1 MFRMYFEGIS
11 NKGGTAASRPLDER
25 SFSVFK
31 YILDKKGESIMSHT
45 SLEQLRERL
54 NEINGQLLEL
64 LSERAQIAQ
73 EIGQVKEKQGVPK
86 FDPVREKQMLE
97 ELVAKNPGPFTNETV
112 AHLFKQIFQASLN
125 LQVTDHKKQLLVS
138 RKKQKDDT
146 VISLGS
152 VKIGGN
158 QPVMIA
164 GPCSVE
170 SYEQVRQVAA
180 VLKQAG
186 ITVMRGGA
194 FKPRTSPY
202 DFQGLGMDGLKILKE
217 VADEFGLKTISEIV
231 DPAHVEIASEYIDVI
246 QIGARNMQN
255 FELLKAAGDV
265 RTPVLLKRGLS
276 ATIEEFLH
284 AAEYI
289 LSRGNTQVMLIERG
303 IRTYEKAT
311 RNTLDISA
319 VPILKQESHLPVLVD
334 VTHSTGRKDI
344 LAPCAKAALAA
355 GADGIMVEVHPDPAT
370 ALSDAAQQL
379 NFEEFNRFYTD
390 VKESGLFGKLVKTF

>member
-1 MFRMYFEGIS
+1 MS
-11 NKGGTAASRPLDER
+11 QSKLDELR
-25 SFSVFK
+25 GQ
-31 YILDKKGESIMSHT
+31 LDA
-45 SLEQLRERL
+45 
-54 NEINGQLLEL
+54 INVRLLEL
-64 LSERAQIAQ
+64 LSERGRIAQ
-73 EIGQVKEKQGVPK
+73 EIGEEKESRGVPK

-97 ELVAKNPGPFTNETV
+97 ELVSRNSGPFDHETIR
-112 AHLFKQIFQASLN
+112 HLFKQIFQASLQ
-125 LQVTDHKKQLLVS
+125 LQQTDHKKHLLVS
-138 RKKQKDDT
+138 RKKKPADT
-146 VISLGS
+146 VIALGDIA
-152 VKIGGN
+152 IGGGK
-158 QPVMIA
+158 PIMIA

-180 VLKQAG
+180 ALQAAG
-186 ITVMRGGA
+186 IGVMRGGA

-202 DFQGLGMDGLKILKE
+202 DFQGLGIEGLKILKE
-217 VADEFGLKTISEIV
+217 AASEFGLKTISEIV
-231 DPAHVEIASEYIDVI
+231 DPAHIELACDYIDVI

-265 RTPVLLKRGLS
+265 RTPILLKRGLA
-276 ATIEEFLH
+276 ATLDEFVH

-289 LSRGNTQVMLIERG
+289 VSRGNTQVMLIERG

-319 VPILKQESHLPVLVD
+319 VPILKQETHLPVLVD

-379 NFEEFNRFYTD
+379 NIEEFNRFYL
-390 VKESGLFGKLVKTF
+390 EIQRSGLFM

>member
-1 MFRMYFEGIS
+1 MMSQGRLEDLRV
-11 NKGGTAASRPLDER
+11 KLDA
-25 SFSVFK
+25 
-31 YILDKKGESIMSHT
+31 
-45 SLEQLRERL
+45 
-54 NEINGQLLEL
+54 INLQLLEL
-64 LSERAQIAQ
+64 LSERARIAQ
-73 EIGQVKEKQGVPK
+73 EIGLDKEKQGVPK

-97 ELVAKNPGPFTNETV
+97 QLVAHNKGPFDHETV
-112 AHLFKQIFQASLN
+112 RHLFKQIFQASLK
-125 LQVTDHKKQLLVS
+125 LQQADHQKLLLVS
-138 RKKQKDDT
+138 RKNKREDT
-146 VISLGS
+146 VITLGD
-152 VKIGGN
+152 VTVGGGK
-158 QPVMIA
+158 PMMIA

-180 VLKQAG
+180 ALKAAG

-202 DFQGLGMDGLKILKE
+202 DFQGLGVEGLKILKE
-217 VADEFGLKTISEIV
+217 VASEFGLKTISEIV
-231 DPAHVEIASEYIDVI
+231 DPAHIAMACDYIDVI

-265 RTPVLLKRGLS
+265 RTPILLKRGLA
-276 ATIEEFLH
+276 ATIDEFVH

-289 LSRGNTQVMLIERG
+289 VSRGNNQVMLIERG

-319 VPILKQESHLPVLVD
+319 VPILKQETHLPVLVD

-379 NFEEFNRFYTD
+379 NIEQFNRFYTE
-390 VKESGLFGKLVKTF
+390 VKNSGLL

>member
-1 MFRMYFEGIS
+1 MSMEQMRS
-11 NKGGTAASRPLDER
+11 KLD
-25 SFSVFK
+25 
-31 YILDKKGESIMSHT
+31 
-45 SLEQLRERL
+45 Q
-54 NEINGQLLEL
+54 INIELLKL

-73 EIGQVKEKQGVPK
+73 QIGEEKVKQGVPK
-86 FDPVREKQMLE
+86 YDPVREKQMMD
-97 ELVAKNPGPFTNETV
+97 ELVAQNKGPFEDN
-112 AHLFKQIFQASLN
+112 AIRHLFKQIFQASLK
-125 LQVTDHKKQLLVS
+125 LQEDSHKKQLLVS
-138 RKKQKDDT
+138 RKKKSEDT
-146 VISLGS
+146 VVSLGDTT
-152 VKIGGN
+152 IGGKS
-158 QPVMIA
+158 PVMIA

-170 SYEQVRQVAA
+170 SYEQVREVAA
-180 VLKQAG
+180 ALKAAG

-202 DFQGLGMDGLKILKE
+202 DFQGLGLDGLKILKE

-231 DPAHVEIASEYIDVI
+231 DPAYIETACEYIDVI

-265 RTPVLLKRGLS
+265 RKPILLKRGLA
-276 ATIEEFLH
+276 ATIDEFVH

-289 LSRGNTQVMLIERG
+289 VSRGNNDVMLIERG

-319 VPILKQESHLPVLVD
+319 VPILKQETHLPVLVD

-355 GADGIMVEVHPDPAT
+355 GADGIMVEVHPNPAT

-379 NFEEFNRFYTD
+379 NIPEFNRFLD
-390 VKESGLFGKLVKTF
+390 EVKSSGLMG

>member
-1 MFRMYFEGIS
+1 MNQNETTRSQTTEVAQMA
-11 NKGGTAASRPLDER
+11 GTLDE
-25 SFSVFK
+25 
-31 YILDKKGESIMSHT
+31 
-45 SLEQLRERL
+45 LRARVGD
-54 NEINGQLLEL
+54 INMQLLEL
-64 LSERAQIAQ
+64 LSERAALAQQIGI
-73 EIGQVKEKQGVPK
+73 EKEKQGVPK
-86 FDPVREKQMLE
+86 FDPVRERVMLD
-97 ELVAKNPGPFTNETV
+97 ELAARNQGPFDNDTIR
-112 AHLFKQIFQASLN
+112 HLFKQIFKASLN
-125 LQVTDHKKQLLVS
+125 LQQTDHSKQLLVS
-138 RKKQKDDT
+138 RKRKQENTLISLGDT
-146 VISLGS
+146 VI
-152 VKIGGN
+152 GGAK
-158 QPVMIA
+158 PVMIA

-170 SYEQVRQVAA
+170 SYEQVREVAA
-180 VLKQAG
+180 ALQQAG

-202 DFQGLGMDGLKILKE
+202 DFQGLGIEGLKILKE
-217 VADEFGLKTISEIV
+217 AASEFGLQTISEIV
-231 DPAHVEIASEYIDVI
+231 DPAHIELACDYIDVI

-265 RTPVLLKRGLS
+265 RKPVLLKRGLA
-276 ATIEEFLH
+276 ATIDEFLH

-289 LSRGNTQVMLIERG
+289 LARGNTQVMLIERG

-319 VPILKQESHLPVLVD
+319 VPILKKESHLPVLVD

-379 NFEEFNRFYTD
+379 NIPEFQQFLAE
-390 VKESGLFGKLVKTF
+390 VQQSGLLR